1 MPSKVA
7 IFARHYTRLFS
18 DPRMAVL
25 FDTEEDD
32 ANVSAQEHGRRLAL
46 FLLARWTGDDSYYR
60 LGRGHPIGNLY
71 RAHQRAKAC
80 PLRHGSL
87 RGRGFT
93 EDQRD
98 SWLGHLYFSAEDC
111 GAPEPFR
118 NKLALHLASV
128 IDFYAPWE
136 RAPPD
141 QA

>member
-71 RAHQRAKAC
+71 RAHQRVSPCVLPSPNLSHRQEAC
-80 PLRHGSL
+80 
-87 RGRGFT
+87 
-93 EDQRD
+93 
-98 SWLGHLYFSAEDC
+98 
-111 GAPEPFR
+111 
-118 NKLALHLASV
+118 KLKDLLV
-128 IDFYAPWE
+128 
-136 RAPPD
+136 
-141 QA
+141 